1 MGFYGGEREE
11 FGGKLLGGHLHEN
24 VVGKHGGER
33 RSGGIK
39 RSGLRFYSLFFFS
52 FFLYL
57 IQMTRKA
64 FKKTISL

>member
-1 MGFYGGEREE
+1 MCPSFLVPCMGFYGGEREE

-39 RSGLRFYSLFFFS
+39 RSGLRFYSLFFF
-52 FFLYL
+52 FIF
-57 IQMTRKA
+57 
-64 FKKTISL
+64 SLFNSND